1 MAGALP
7 RAASPVW
14 LLACGDF
21 FFRYRNMVFPLVLA
35 GLCIIFP
42 PRLLGGSL
50 ALDRWL
56 DLLGLMAVLAGQAL
70 RAAVIGFAYIKRGGL
85 NKRVHASSLVTTG
98 LFGVCR
104 NPLYLGNGLIVAGLL
119 IVHGNPWACLLGL
132 LVFGFAYGSIVASEE
147 SFLFAKFGAAYR
159 DYCRQVPRWWPDLT
173 RFAEATQDMRF
184 DWRRVVAN
192 DYGTVFPWVSAAALL
207 FAYEA
212 AYHEGLAG
220 ARHRLLAAAAVI
232 LVVGALALAIRHL
245 KKTGRLAPART

>member
-1 MAGALP
+1 MAGARP
-7 RAASPVW
+7 RAASPLW

-21 FFRYRNMVFPLVLA
+21 FFRYRNAVFPLVLA
-35 GLCIIFP
+35 ALCIVFP

-56 DLLGLMAVLAGQAL
+56 DLVGLAVALAGQGL

-85 NKRVHASSLVTTG
+85 NKRVHASSLVTAG

-119 IVHGNPWACLLGL
+119 IIHGNPWACLLGL

-147 SFLFAKFGAAYR
+147 SFLVAKFGAAYR
-159 DYCRQVPRWWPDLT
+159 DYCRQVPRWWPDPR
-173 RFAEATQDMRF
+173 RFAEATRDMRF

-192 DYGTVFPWVSAAALL
+192 DYGTVFPWVAGAALL

-212 AYHEGLAG
+212 AYHVGLMG
-220 ARHRLLAAAAVI
+220 ARPRLLAAATVI
-232 LVVGALALAIRHL
+232 LAMGALALAIRHL
-245 KKTGRLAPART
+245 KKSGRLAPART